1 METNEKDE
9 VVSGSELDPKELQN
23 DGVGETLD
31 ENPKGLETEVESE
44 EKTSEENESGENSEE
59 NFEEEYDDDEQTT
72 VLTADMMGIPNQGSG
87 MPGSM
92 NQPMA
97 GMYGQPGPMNQPTEG
112 MYGQPGPMNQPM
124 AGMYGQLGP
133 MNQPREGMYGQPGPA
148 YQSVPGMNGQP
159 SPGPGMYNQPM
170 PGMYGQTG
178 PMNQP
183 PISNGYVGPENMG
196 YFPQGQPAE
205 SKTMDP
211 IRKAKLIRGFKF
223 VSLGISAVAVVTVI
237 IFLIVAVIVPGGS
250 KYSGSAAKGYNDI
263 SSVTDAEP
271 DEKAYT
277 DTDADNNTEDDKK
290 ED

>member
-44 EKTSEENESGENSEE
+44 KKTSEENESGENSEE

-97 GMYGQPGPMNQPTEG
+97 GMYGQPGPMNQPT
-112 MYGQPGPMNQPM
+112 
-124 AGMYGQLGP
+124 
-133 MNQPREGMYGQPGPA
+133 EGMYGQPGPA

-277 DTDADNNTEDDKK
+277 DTDADNNTDDDKK